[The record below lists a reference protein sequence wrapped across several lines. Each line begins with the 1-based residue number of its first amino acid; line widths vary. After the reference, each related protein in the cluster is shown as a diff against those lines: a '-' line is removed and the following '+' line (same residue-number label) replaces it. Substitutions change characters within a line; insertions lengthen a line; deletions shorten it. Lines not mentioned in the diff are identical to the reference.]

1 LQLPRLELS
10 FGLRRFAARHCFDL
24 CETER
29 VMANAL
35 EFRILENGDGWY
47 WEVVAEHQVLA
58 RGVADS
64 QQDACAQAAEAKQKA
79 VEIGALDQL
88 QLSTD
93 F

>member
-1 LQLPRLELS
+1 
-10 FGLRRFAARHCFDL
+10 
-24 CETER
+24 
-29 VMANAL
+29 
-35 EFRILENGDGWY
+35 
-47 WEVVAEHQVLA
+47 VLA

-79 VEIGALDQL
+79 VEIGALDQQ

>member
-1 LQLPRLELS
+1 VRACQGRL
-10 FGLRRFAARHCFDL
+10 
-24 CETER
+24 
-29 VMANAL
+29 
-35 EFRILENGDGWY
+35 RILENGDGWY
-47 WEVVAEHQVLA
+47 WEVVAGHQVLA

-79 VEIGALDQL
+79 VEIGALDQQ